1 MANSS
6 GNTGAEVVD
15 VRRFFVSFAQR
26 RSVRLCEEETNHHL
40 FGMPFAFCKRSLPVH
55 TFIAA
60 ENLGAFEI
68 RSFLAIRKARKN
80 DEEREE
86 RNYLDDELRD

>member
-60 ENLGAFEI
+60 ENLGAVRDSIVFGNPKG
-68 RSFLAIRKARKN
+68 SKKGGG
-80 DEEREE
+80 EELFR
-86 RNYLDDELRD
+86 R